1 MILLWLVIILSCD
14 IEPKS
19 KALQNDM
26 NSPTPSKSSNHLKNQ
41 QSPYL
46 LQHADN
52 PVDWY
57 PWGEEALL
65 KAKQENK
72 PIFLSIG
79 YSTCHW
85 CHVMEHESFENPE
98 IAEVINQ
105 NFVCIKVDREE
116 RPDLDNIYMQS
127 VMALTGSGGWPLSVF
142 LTPEG
147 KPFYGGTYFPPEDKY
162 GRPGFKSL
170 LLTIAQAWKN
180 KQEEISKATGE
191 LQNYLDLQLAK
202 VRTGEITDSL
212 LKSAFEALASIYD
225 STYGGF
231 GSAPKFPMSHNL
243 SFLLA
248 YWYRSDHTQALEMVE
263 KTLQNMAR
271 GGINDLLGGGFHRYS
286 TDPYWLVPH
295 FEKMLYD
302 QALLSRTY
310 LEAFQATKNEYYAR
324 IAKEI
329 FHYVLRD
336 LIHPQGGFY
345 SAEDADSE
353 GKEGKFYLWKSE
365 EVKQVLGEKDGELFC
380 QIFDMTDS
388 GNFEGENILHLQKPA
403 ELLAKLHNL
412 TSRELQDFL
421 QRTKNKLFEIRK
433 ERVHPHKD
441 DKILTDWNG
450 LMIASLAYGYSVLGD
465 ERYLRA
471 AEQSAN
477 FILNNL
483 QKNGRLLKHY
493 RIKAADVPGYL
504 DDYAF
509 LIHGLIELYQASF
522 DPRWLKEALR
532 LTDDMLKLFWDKE
545 KGGFFFSGQDS
556 EKLISRTKEIYDGA
570 LPSSNSMAIYDLLR
584 LGKLTMRPEYIN
596 RAEQALKSFAGT
608 IAENPSAYCQ
618 MLIALDFYLG
628 PTKEIVVA
636 GKRESRDTKEIFES
650 INRHYLP
657 RKVVLFN
664 SDDTEGKELQE
675 LVPFLENMTAKDGAA
690 TAYVCENFVCQLPT
704 KDLAKLEEL
713 LAKK

>member
-1 MILLWLVIILSCD
+1 MQ
-14 IEPKS
+14 PKS
-19 KALQNDM
+19 EAKDNEL
-26 NSPTPSKSSNHLKNQ
+26 SSDPDKKYANHLKGQ

-57 PWGEEALL
+57 PWGEEALQ
-65 KAKQENK
+65 KAKKENR

-85 CHVMEHESFENPE
+85 CHIMEHESFENPA
-98 IAEVINQ
+98 IAEVMNQ

-170 LLTIAQAWKN
+170 LLTIAQAWES

-191 LQNYLDLQLAK
+191 LQNYLDSQLAK
-202 VRTGEITDSL
+202 VRAGEISDTL
-212 LKSAFEALASIYD
+212 LKSAFQALASNYD

-243 SFLLA
+243 SFLLT
-248 YWYRSDHTQALEMVE
+248 YWYRSDRTQALEMVE
-263 KTLQNMAR
+263 KTLQRVAR
-271 GGINDLLGGGFHRYS
+271 GGINDHLGGGFHRYS

-302 QALLSRTY
+302 QAILSRTY
-310 LEAFQATKNEYYAR
+310 LEAYQVTKNEFYAQV
-324 IAKEI
+324 AKEI
-329 FHYVLRD
+329 FDYVLRD
-336 LIHPQGGFY
+336 MTHSQGGFY

-353 GKEGKFYLWKSE
+353 GKEGKFYVWQPKE
-365 EVKQVLGEKDGELFC
+365 IKQILGEKDGELFC
-380 QIFDMTDS
+380 QIFDVADT
-388 GNFEGENILHLQKPA
+388 GNFEGENILHLQKSW
-403 ELLAKLHNL
+403 ELLSKIHGL
-412 TSRELQDFL
+412 SSEELQKFI
-421 QRTKNKLFEIRK
+421 QESKKKLFEGREKRIR
-433 ERVHPHKD
+433 PHRD
-441 DKILTDWNG
+441 DKILADWNG
-450 LMIASLAYGYSVLGD
+450 LMIASLAYGYTVLGD
-465 ERYLRA
+465 KQYLKA

-483 QKNGRLLKHY
+483 QKHGRLLKHY
-493 RIKAADVPGYL
+493 RIKAAEIPGYL

-509 LIHGLIELYQASF
+509 FIHGLIELYQASF

-532 LTDDMLKLFWDKE
+532 LTGDMLSLFWDKD
-545 KGGFFFSGQDS
+545 KGGFFFAGQDS
-556 EKLISRTKEIYDGA
+556 EKLISKTKEIYDGA
-570 LPSSNSMAIYDLLR
+570 FPSGNSMAVYDLLR
-584 LGKLTMRPEYIN
+584 LGKLTMRPEYID
-596 RAEQALKSFAGT
+596 RAAQALKSFAGT

-636 GKRESRDTKEIFES
+636 GKKESLDTKTLLQS

-664 SDDTEGKELQE
+664 SDDSQGGEVQK
-675 LVPFLENMTAKDGAA
+675 LVPFLKNMTAQDGHA

-704 KDLAKLEEL
+704 KDQAKLEEL